1 MIKNTL
7 LVIFLV
13 LPIASFA
20 QKIIEEDDDTFT
32 MISAEPKKSFF
43 AYAATTEEQSRV
55 SKEALKFAAKHGA
68 AKGCKYL
75 ARWDQQ
81 WTERERRLMW
91 EQGTYN
97 NSGHMLRIDSGRVFT
112 TADSIEAQ
120 IYHYE
125 NVSTVFI
132 CMRSAPTGKLD
143 ARRYATPDEL
153 LAL

>member
-1 MIKNTL
+1 MIKNIL

-20 QKIIEEDDDTFT
+20 QKIIAEDDDTFT
-32 MISAEPKKSFF
+32 IISAKPKKSFF
-43 AYAATTEEQSRV
+43 AYAATTEEENRV
-55 SKEALKFAAKHGA
+55 TKDALKFATKHGA

-75 ARWDQQ
+75 ARWDGQ

-97 NSGHMLRIDSGRVFT
+97 NSGHMLRIESGRVFT
-112 TADSIEAQ
+112 TADSIERD
-120 IYHYE
+120 IYWYE
-125 NVSTVFI
+125 NIPTVFI
-132 CMRSAPTGKLD
+132 CMKSEPSGKLD

>member
-20 QKIIEEDDDTFT
+20 QKIIEEDEDTFT
-32 MISAEPKKSFF
+32 IIAAEPKKSFL
-43 AYAATTEEQSRV
+43 AYVATIEEQSRV
-55 SKEALKFAAKHGA
+55 SKEALTFAAKHGT

-75 ARWDQQ
+75 ARWDKR

-112 TADSIEAQ
+112 TADSIEDQ